1 MITSNVIHRVFRIR
15 HGASEATAFTLE
27 IDDKEYLVTAK
38 HVVKD
43 FTNGQTIDVFGNTA
57 WQPREATL
65 VGHAEG
71 ERDISVLALKTVLTP
86 PGLPMPSTSS
96 GVIYGQDVFFLGFP
110 YGFVGHYAFGPEGFP
125 LPFVKRATL
134 SLVNRETFLL
144 DGHNNPG
151 FSGGPVIFREPGK
164 VDLNV
169 CAVIS
174 GFRAVDE
181 PVYVGN
187 SPVYAGA
194 GEPVVFRYNTGI
206 ILTWRVDFA
215 VALIKA
221 NPIGVARSGAG

>member
-27 IDDKEYLVTAK
+27 LDEREYLRHGEAR
-38 HVVKD
+38 
-43 FTNGQTIDVFGNTA
+43 GQRLDERANDRRFRK
-57 WQPREATL
+57 WSLQPREATL
-65 VGHAEG
+65 VGHAVG
-71 ERDISVLALKTVLTP
+71 DRDISVLAFKTVLTP
-86 PGLPMPSTSS
+86 PGLPMPATSK

-125 LPFVKRATL
+125 LPFVKKAIV
-134 SLVNRETFLL
+134 SLLDRDTFLL

-151 FSGGPVIFREPGK
+151 FSGGPVVFREAGK

-169 CAVIS
+169 FAVVS
-174 GFRAVDE
+174 GFQAVNE
-181 PVYVGN
+181 PVYVGD

-206 ILTWRVDFA
+206 IVTWSVDFA
-215 VALIKA
+215 VELIKA
-221 NPIGVARSGAG
+221 NPIGAMRNGAG